1 MQIQIEIIS
10 VGQVQTVPTKNG
22 KSYQV
27 IEVAYKKEG
36 KIEGKKIL
44 SFVSPAVFNAVQKL
58 GQGEVCYVETEK
70 GAPNAAGQ
78 SFWQW
83 NSISSASDAQT
94 QGTRSGTSASPVQS
108 TQGSPSSPT
117 TKTASSYETK
127 EERAAR
133 QVMIVRQS
141 SLSSAIALADAT
153 GDKKVTATTII
164 ATAKE
169 FEAFVLGTEPPTP
182 PSASKRSIEKY
193 DPALD
198 DFPDDIPL

>member
-10 VGQVQTVPTKNG
+10 VGAVQTVPTKNG

-36 KIEGKKIL
+36 KIEGKKIM
-44 SFVSPAVFNAVQKL
+44 SFVSPAVFNAVQKVN
-58 GQGEVCYVETEK
+58 QGDVCYVETEK

-94 QGTRSGTSASPVQS
+94 QGTRSTTGTGTVQAA
-108 TQGSPSSPT
+108 QGSSTAPT
-117 TKTASSYETK
+117 TKTTNSYETK

-141 SLSSAIALADAT
+141 SLSNAIALAAAT
-153 GDKKVTATTII
+153 GDKKVSTTTII
-164 ATAKE
+164 NTAKE
-169 FEAFVLGTEPPTP
+169 FEAFVLGTEAPPTT
-182 PSASKRSIEKY
+182 AAKRTTEVHDY
-193 DPALD
+193 
-198 DFPDDIPL
+198 FPDDIPL

>member
-36 KIEGKKIL
+36 KIEGKKIM

-70 GAPNAAGQ
+70 GTPNAAGQ

-83 NSISSASDAQT
+83 NSISSASDAPT
-94 QGTRSGTSASPVQS
+94 QGTRSTAGTGAVPA
-108 TQGSPSSPT
+108 TQGSVSAPT

-141 SLSSAIALADAT
+141 SLSNAIALADAT

-169 FEAFVLGTEPPTP
+169 FEAFVLGIDAPSP
-182 PSASKRSIEKY
+182 PSASKSRHS
-193 DPALD
+193 AFD